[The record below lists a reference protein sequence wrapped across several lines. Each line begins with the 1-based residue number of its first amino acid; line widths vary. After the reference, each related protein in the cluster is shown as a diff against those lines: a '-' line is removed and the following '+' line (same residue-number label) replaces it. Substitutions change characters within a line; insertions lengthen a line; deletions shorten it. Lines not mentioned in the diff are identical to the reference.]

1 MKKAFIG
8 VCLFGLVTIIVS
20 GQEGTVTL
28 DKGIKGSML
37 YLVERLDPDTKVAVL
52 NFSADP
58 AVSNYVIEELTANLV
73 NGGNFIVV
81 DRSELELLQREMNFQ
96 LSGEVS
102 DESAQS
108 IGKRLGAQTIISGS
122 LSPLGNR
129 WRMRIKALEV
139 ETSKI
144 QGIQVS
150 TIKRDAVLS
159 SLLQPKVPKG
169 PKTTG
174 EKIGTGAVNI
184 ILGLGSYLEGDIT
197 GGLTL
202 TAGYAVATGL
212 FVIEATA
219 LGWDNPAVG
228 VPATIGITVAGATI
242 VYGFVRPFIYNRNRQ
257 VVALLNNIH
266 FDIVPVSTN
275 ASKSIQELGFRFAYI
290 FKF

>member
-1 MKKAFIG
+1 MRKAFIG

-139 ETSKI
+139 ETAKI
-144 QGIQVS
+144 QGIQAY
-150 TIKRDAVLS
+150 TIKRDTVLS
-159 SLLQPKVPKG
+159 SLLQPKVAKR

-202 TAGYAVATGL
+202 TAGYAVAAGL

-219 LGWDNPAVG
+219 LDWDNPAVG

-242 VYGFVRPFIYNRNRQ
+242 VYGIVRPFIYNRNPKI
-257 VVALLNNIH
+257 ATLLDNMH
-266 FDIVPVSTN
+266 FDIAPVSVS
-275 ASKSIQELGFRFAYI
+275 AHDIFHGAGFRLGYTLRF
-290 FKF
+290 